1 MIIVVG
7 SLSFDFIMNFPGRFS
22 DHILPDKIHI
32 LNLSF
37 LTEKLHKNF
46 GGTAGNIAYNL
57 ALLKNKVSIL
67 ASAGKD
73 FNVYQ
78 KFLNQA
84 GVNTKYVKKYLTD
97 FTSNYFAVV
106 DKLDNQIGG
115 FYAGVMTQAAKLSLN
130 NIKDPISFVIISPTV
145 PEAMIKLAVECQR
158 LKIPYLFDP
167 GMQLPRLT
175 KEQLLQGISGAKI
188 LIGNDYEVSLM
199 QKKLN
204 FTSRMLK
211 SKVDI
216 LITTLAEKG
225 SFIEAKNPPAG
236 GKKII
241 VASAKPA
248 KVLDPV
254 GAGDAYRAGFMA
266 GFMRKFSLKTC
277 GQMGATAAVYTVE
290 KYGTTTHQF
299 TTKEFCARYKKNF
312 GEELKLDQ
320 FDQLDQ

>member
-1 MIIVVG
+1 MNIVVVG

-37 LTEKLHKNF
+37 LTEKLNKNF

-57 ALLKNKVSIL
+57 AQLKNNVAIL
-67 ASAGKD
+67 ATAGKD

-78 KFLNQA
+78 KFLNKT
-84 GVNTKYVKKYLTD
+84 GVNTKYIKKYQND
-97 FTSNYFAVV
+97 FTSNYFVVV

-115 FYAGVMTQAAKLSLN
+115 FYAGAMIQATKLSLK
-130 NIKDPISFVIISPTV
+130 NIKEKIDFVIISPTV
-145 PEAMIKLAVECQR
+145 PEAMINLAKECQQ
-158 LKIPYLFDP
+158 LKVPYLFDP

-204 FTSRMLK
+204 LTSQTLK
-211 SKVDI
+211 NKVDI

-225 SFIEAKNPPAG
+225 SFIEAKNPPTG

-241 VASAKPA
+241 VTSAKPA
-248 KVLDPV
+248 KILDPV
-254 GAGDAYRAGFMA
+254 GAGDAYRSGFMA
-266 GFMRKFSLKTC
+266 GFSRNFNLKTC
-277 GQMGATAAVYTVE
+277 GQMGATTAVYTVE
-290 KYGTTTHQF
+290 KYGTTTHRF
-299 TTKEFCARYKKNF
+299 TIKEFCARYKKNF
-312 GEELKLDQ
+312 GEDLVL
-320 FDQLDQ
+320 